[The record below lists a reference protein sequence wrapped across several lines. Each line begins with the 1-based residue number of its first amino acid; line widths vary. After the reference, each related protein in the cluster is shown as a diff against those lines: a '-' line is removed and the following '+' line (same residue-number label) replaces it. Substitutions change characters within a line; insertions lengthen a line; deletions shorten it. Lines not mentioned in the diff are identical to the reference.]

1 MKTFAI
7 YALFLIAMLLC
18 GTAVMK
24 IFDWVFQLGY
34 ENIWAIGFK
43 VGLFSW
49 LTLSVIS
56 IINKNRK

>member
-1 MKTFAI
+1 
-7 YALFLIAMLLC
+7 MLLC

-24 IFDWVFQLGY
+24 ILDWVFQLGY

-49 LTLSVIS
+49 LTLFVIS

>member
-1 MKTFAI
+1 
-7 YALFLIAMLLC
+7 MLLC

-24 IFDWVFQLGY
+24 ILDWVFQLGY